1 MYKIERDIFGE
12 DGTLVYLD
20 FGDSYLTICLLK
32 LTMYNE
38 KGKITIK
45 SL

>member
-20 FGDSYLTICLLK
+20 FGDSYLTIYVC
-32 LTMYNE
+32 
-38 KGKITIK
+38 
-45 SL
+45 